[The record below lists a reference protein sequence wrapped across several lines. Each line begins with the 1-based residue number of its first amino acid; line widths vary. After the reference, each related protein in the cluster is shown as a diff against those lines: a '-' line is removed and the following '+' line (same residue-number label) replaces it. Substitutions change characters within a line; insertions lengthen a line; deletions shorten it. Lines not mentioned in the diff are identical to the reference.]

1 MTTAPTMK
9 APKVKMPSIA
19 GLNKPTAATPVYLSA
34 PEHIL
39 GLDMSLEHT
48 GWCLTNLKTGETTQG
63 VFEPNPNKSKK
74 VVQILGMKR
83 LVWLREHVLSM
94 ARYGVRPEDAN
105 CAPPRIA
112 CLVLIEGYA
121 FGAKGSSGISL
132 GELGGVTRLALWD
145 EKIPYIEVPPTQVK
159 KFITGKG
166 GAQKDIVLKEV
177 FKRYGADF
185 DDNNIAD
192 AFALAQLGRAITN
205 THEKDLVVAQKEVVA
220 DVVKTYFKDHP
231 VLAAAA

>member
-1 MTTAPTMK
+1 MK

-34 PEHIL
+34 PEHVL

-48 GWCLTNLKTGETTQG
+48 GWCLTNIKTGETTQG

-83 LVWLREHVLSM
+83 LVWLRERVLRM
-94 ARYGVRPEDAN
+94 ARFGYVASEIEDSAVKRP
-105 CAPPRIA
+105 IS

-192 AFALAQLGRAITN
+192 AFALTQLGRAITN

-231 VLAAAA
+231 ALAIAA

>member
-83 LVWLREHVLSM
+83 LVWLRENVLRM
-94 ARYGVRPEDAN
+94 AIYGHPQASLLMAEQ
-105 CAPPRIA
+105 APAPRIS
-112 CLVLIEGYA
+112 CLVMIEGYA
-121 FGAKGSSGISL
+121 FGAKASAGISL
-132 GELGGVTRLALWD
+132 GEL
-145 EKIPYIEVPPTQVK
+145 
-159 KFITGKG
+159 
-166 GAQKDIVLKEV
+166 
-177 FKRYGADF
+177 
-185 DDNNIAD
+185 
-192 AFALAQLGRAITN
+192 
-205 THEKDLVVAQKEVVA
+205 
-220 DVVKTYFKDHP
+220 
-231 VLAAAA
+231 